1 MSKPRSGHRRGR
13 RHATLAFTA
22 LAALL
27 AFAPQASAA
36 EVSATAVRA
45 SPAAATV
52 GERVVLT
59 ATVDCTDAPE
69 GGLGVTFFDGSNLLA
84 TVDVDP
90 NGFASLATSF
100 ITTGD
105 HLITASYNGNDNCF
119 ASNDEMTVAVSDAPT
134 PPTPPLGGLISLNY
148 VANGNTNEGNTNEG
162 NTYIGNDHWN
172 TSR

>member
-1 MSKPRSGHRRGR
+1 MSTPRSGRRGR

-27 AFAPQASAA
+27 AFAPQASAQA
-36 EVSATAVRA
+36 MSSSTVVEA
-45 SPAAATV
+45 SPTAATV

-59 ATVDCTDAPE
+59 ATVNCTGTAE

-100 ITTGD
+100 ITTGE
-105 HLITASYNGNDNCF
+105 HLITAAYNGTDSCS
-119 ASNDEMTVAVSDAPT
+119 ASNDETTVAVSDAPA
-134 PPTPPLGGLISLNY
+134 PPAPPLGGLISFNN
-148 VANGNTNEGNTNEG
+148 VGNGNNYENIANSYRNT
-162 NTYIGNDHWN
+162 T
-172 TSR
+172 R